1 MTKLVFSIPIM
12 ELCGKTT
19 KMSICAT
26 LCYNNIAF
34 KAKTFKSSITLKEGD
49 TYNLQVAKNI
59 LQTLCENKAYIW
71 AKEIAKKVIPDEQKI
86 VNDFIDFRNKCDE
99 IIKHNVDYLVNI

>member
-1 MTKLVFSIPIM
+1 MTKLVFSNPIM

-26 LCYNNIAF
+26 LCYNKIPF

-59 LQTLCENKAYIW
+59 LQTLCESKAYIW
-71 AKEIAKKVIPDEQKI
+71 AKTIAKKVIPDEQKV
-86 VNDFIDFRNKCDE
+86 VNDFIYFRDKCDKV
-99 IIKHNVDYLVNI
+99 IHHNIDYLKNI